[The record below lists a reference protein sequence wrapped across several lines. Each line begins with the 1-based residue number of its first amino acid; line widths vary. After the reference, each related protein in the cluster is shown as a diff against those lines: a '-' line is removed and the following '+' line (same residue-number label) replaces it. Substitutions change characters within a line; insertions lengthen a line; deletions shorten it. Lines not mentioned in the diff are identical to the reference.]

1 MALDL
6 VKGFSNKSWV
16 SKRLWKTIKGLKEVG
31 PKLGL
36 QDPTQE
42 DPHSSAALAM
52 AGLAGHEISGL
63 ANTFDGH
70 GQAINRSA
78 GMGTSPLNGNQ
89 MSYEMTH
96 LFEAALGTVGIG
108 NGVGNGYHGMGAAS
122 DGGDL
127 TGVSNVFGGEDELY
141 KQLKDLF

>member
-16 SKRLWKTIKGLKEVG
+16 SKRLWKTIKSLKEVG

-70 GQAINRSA
+70 GQGINRSA
-78 GMGTSPLNGNQ
+78 GMGSSPFSGNQ

-96 LFEAALGTVGIG
+96 LFEAALVGIG
-108 NGVGNGYHGMGAAS
+108 NGVGNGYHGMGAAG

-127 TGVSNVFGGEDELY
+127 TGASTIFGDDDELY
-141 KQLKDLF
+141 GRLKDLF